1 MNEHL
6 PPTSYP
12 RFPLAFVPGELATI
26 VFLDPF
32 GNAPTLKA
40 FRDIDRLFAKQP

>member
-12 RFPLAFVPGELATI
+12 RFTFAFVPGELATM
-26 VFLDPF
+26 VFPF
-32 GNAPTLKA
+32 GDALALKA
-40 FRDIDRLFAKQP
+40 SRDIDRHFAKQP